1 YDGTDDDE
9 LFWRYVIQTNQY
21 LEDGDVPA
29 HRQVDIAA
37 RHTSGRALR
46 FYTQNVL
53 LGRGQW
59 TLDRWYEELFDYCFP
74 VNYRETCRTAL
85 RRCYQNGRDVR
96 DYFYELNRYWCAL
109 GEITPREQRIRFW
122 EGLDGWLERALI
134 EDDYDPD
141 VNSLE
146 ELYARAQTLQ
156 RA

>member
-1 YDGTDDDE
+1 
-9 LFWRYVIQTNQY
+9 
-21 LEDGDVPA
+21 
-29 HRQVDIAA
+29 
-37 RHTSGRALR
+37 
-46 FYTQNVL
+46 
-53 LGRGQW
+53 
-59 TLDRWYEELFDYCFP
+59 
-74 VNYRETCRTAL
+74 L

-146 ELYARAQTLQ
+146 ELYARTQTLQ
-156 RA
+156 RACVNTEAKRLRETKHRGGGSGGDPNKKNSNNDN